1 MIYYDKMI
9 RKLFLKGGRQTFFL
23 MLILGMMIGL
33 QTANAQE
40 QAYVTYTNGKLTFD
54 YGVKPTTGNVYDLN
68 AGANEPAWKTV
79 NPQVTKVE
87 FTANFSKAHPTSLS
101 YWFEGCTNL
110 TDIEG
115 IEYLNTSNVD
125 HFFCTFQGCE
135 KLTTIDVSQFNTSN
149 AIIMAGM
156 FSGCKSLAS
165 IDVSHFDTRKVLW
178 TYFMFSGCES
188 LTSLDLRCFDTQNV
202 NYTNH
207 MFAGCTKL
215 KNLYISDKFDLSK
228 VPENYS
234 NNMFGGCV
242 SIEGA
247 IAYDP
252 NYHNA
257 DKEEDDKQ
265 FANYKT
271 GYCQKVVGT
280 MDDELVGAAGE
291 PLRICDLQLKD
302 KVKLNITD
310 PEVTE
315 AAKASYS
322 RQVTSDWGTICLP
335 FAVDVTNKAND
346 CYFYPLDKIE
356 LDKGR
361 IPVKK
366 MTTGV
371 VAAGVPMLVKRK
383 SHDQTS
389 INVVGTCGDNELVE
403 LVSEP
408 VNATDG
414 DRLVGTFDAVAA
426 PSEAYFI
433 AKDRFRL
440 VSDYTGKDNTKG
452 VKVDT
457 YRAYIMTDQPT
468 TAKVSSLS
476 IDDAATHTG
485 IGNVT
490 NDTDATS
497 ATYYDA
503 QGREQNGL
511 HKGLN
516 IIKKGSLVKKVVIK

>member
-1 MIYYDKMI
+1 MI
-9 RKLFLKGGRQTFFL
+9 RKMFLGRGRLTSFL
-23 MLILGMMIGL
+23 MLILGMIMGL
-33 QTANAQE
+33 QTASAQEQVKE
-40 QAYVTYTNGKLTFD
+40 QAYVTYANGTLTFD

-68 AGANEPAWKTV
+68 TAANEPAWNTV
-79 NPQVTKVE
+79 NDKVTKVV

-115 IEYLNTSNVD
+115 IENLNTSNVD
-125 HFFCTFQGCE
+125 HFFCTFQDCV
-135 KLTTIDVSQFNTSN
+135 KLTTIDVSHFNTSK
-149 AIIMAGM
+149 AIIMAGL
-156 FSGCKSLAS
+156 FSGCKSLKS
-165 IDVSHFDTRKVLW
+165 INVSHFDTRKVQW

-215 KNLYISDKFDLSK
+215 KNIYISDKFDLSK

-247 IAYDP
+247 IAYDT
-252 NYHNA
+252 NYYNT
-257 DKEEDDKQ
+257 DKEKDDKQ

-280 MDDELVGAAGE
+280 MGDELIGAAGE
-291 PLRICDLQLKD
+291 PLRIIDLRLKD
-302 KVKLNITD
+302 KVKLDITD
-310 PEVTE
+310 PEV
-315 AAKASYS
+315 AGASKASYK

-335 FAVDVTNKAND
+335 FAIDVTDEAND

-371 VAAGVPMLVKRK
+371 IAAGVPMFVKRK
-383 SHDQTS
+383 SHEQTS
-389 INVVGTCGDNELVE
+389 IHVVGTCGDNELVG

-408 VNATDG
+408 VNVTDG
-414 DRLVGTFDAVAA
+414 DRLVGTFDAVTA
-426 PSEAYFI
+426 PSDAYFI

-440 VSDYTGKDNTKG
+440 ASDYTGKDNTIG
-452 VKVDT
+452 VKVYG
-457 YRAYIMTDQPT
+457 YRAYILTDQQA
-468 TAKVSSLS
+468 TAKVSSLD
-476 IDDAATHTG
+476 IDDADTSTS
-485 IGNVT
+485 IGNT
-490 NDTDATS
+490 ANDTDTTDVA
-497 ATYYDA
+497 YYDA
-503 QGREQNGL
+503 QGRKL
-511 HKGLN
+511 SSLRKGLN
-516 IIKKGSLVKKVVIK
+516 IIKKGALIKKVIIK